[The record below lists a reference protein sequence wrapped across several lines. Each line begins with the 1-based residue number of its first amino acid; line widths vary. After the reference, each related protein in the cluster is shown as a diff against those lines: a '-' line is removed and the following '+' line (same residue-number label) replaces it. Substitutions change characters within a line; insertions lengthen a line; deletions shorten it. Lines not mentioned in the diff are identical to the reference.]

1 MVRRYEIERGWW
13 GMLMLFLGMWAI
25 LFEIGRFFWERDI
38 FQPKEWGFFAVFV
51 ALETAMIWAGAK
63 LLKSTK
69 VLGPLFCVIS
79 GYLFSCRICYIQLK
93 EICWDIFIL
102 AAVMVL
108 GMTVV
113 VFLMFRRW

>member
-1 MVRRYEIERGWW
+1 
-13 GMLMLFLGMWAI
+13 MLFLGMWAI